1 MNSSAPTG
9 DGRLPAW
16 WSFVKTLGPDEQ
28 YERHDDLP
36 AEAKVK
42 RTRACWSK
50 DGQGAHLFVDLDMS
64 DGVVRWRVYM
74 PKKHESFAR
83 IVAGEGLVSIGCDD
97 RGIKVKVGGRQG

>member
-1 MNSSAPTG
+1 
-9 DGRLPAW
+9 
-16 WSFVKTLGPDEQ
+16 
-28 YERHDDLP
+28 
-36 AEAKVK
+36 
-42 RTRACWSK
+42 
-50 DGQGAHLFVDLDMS
+50 MS